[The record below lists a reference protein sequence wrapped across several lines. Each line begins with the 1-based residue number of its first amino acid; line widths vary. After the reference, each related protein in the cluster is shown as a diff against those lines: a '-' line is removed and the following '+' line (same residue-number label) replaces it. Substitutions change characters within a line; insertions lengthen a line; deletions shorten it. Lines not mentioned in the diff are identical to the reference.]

1 MTFEND
7 LASRKHTFSID
18 DEVTAL
24 VRDMRPVVSRDVRR
38 VLSDYYATWRGLP
51 GFHEFAELHANEF
64 VEFQSDFFVKMFD
77 GTMDEHYVRALRDT
91 VARESVGRFGPR
103 IRLATAVV
111 LAGHLFGEIGRRN
124 RWSGR
129 TVARK
134 CSALMRY
141 VAVDAL
147 NAMAID
153 QAEAKKS
160 LEERRDA
167 VERAITD
174 FTAGATGVSQAVS
187 LATEAVDATAEGAN
201 DASVHARAQIDIA
214 DQAAR
219 NSVRLIT
226 RTAQATGTLSESIG
240 KIGQQATRS
249 LAETQR
255 ASVDVAAMN
264 RSMQHL
270 AQAVEQI
277 GSVAGLI
284 SEIAAQ
290 TNLLALN
297 ATIEAARAGEAGR
310 GFAVVASEVKS
321 LASQTSR
328 ATAEIG
334 DQIGAIQDAS
344 RRSVEQIAAVVE
356 TIGQLSDFAR
366 SIADAVRD
374 QSAATNE
381 IAENAHEAAS
391 SATRVG
397 EAADAMRSALDR
409 LGTAGDEMHRR
420 TAELAGQSAAMRRE
434 LDTFVGRLRSA

>member
-1 MTFEND
+1 MSFED
-7 LASRKHTFSID
+7 GLKSRKHTFSID
-18 DEVTAL
+18 EDVSAL
-24 VRDMRPVVSRDVRR
+24 VRELAPLVARDVRKI
-38 VLSDYYATWRGLP
+38 LSDHYADWQGLP
-51 GFHEFAELHANEF
+51 GLHEFAEKHAAEF
-64 VEFQSDFFVKMFD
+64 VGFQSDYFVRMFR
-77 GTMDEHYVRALRDT
+77 GEMDEAYVEALKQT
-91 VARESVGRFGPR
+91 TAKEMTSGFGPR
-103 IRLATAVV
+103 MRLGTAVM
-111 LAGHLFGEIGRRN
+111 LASHLFLEIGRRH
-124 RWSGR
+124 RWSGP

-141 VAVDAL
+141 IAVDTL
-147 NAMAID
+147 NAMALE
-153 QAEAKKS
+153 QAEARRS
-160 LEERRDA
+160 LEDRRNA
-167 VERAITD
+167 VERAIAD
-174 FTAGATGVSQAVS
+174 FTAGAAGVSQAVS
-187 LATEAVDATAEGAN
+187 LATEAVDATAEGAGE
-201 DASVHARAQIDIA
+201 ASLHARTQIDIA

-226 RTAQATGTLSESIG
+226 RTAEATGTLSESIG
-240 KIGQQATRS
+240 MIGQQATRS

-255 ASVDVAAMN
+255 ASTDVAAMN
-264 RSMQHL
+264 RSMLNL

-284 SEIAAQ
+284 SEIASQ

-334 DQIGAIQDAS
+334 DQIGAIQNAT
-344 RRSVEQIAAVVE
+344 RRSVEQIAAVVD

-381 IAENAHEAAS
+381 IAENALEAAS
-391 SATRVG
+391 SATLVG
-397 EAADAMRSALDR
+397 EAAAAMRTALDR

-420 TAELAGQSAAMRRE
+420 TAELASQSAIMRRE

>member
-1 MTFEND
+1 MSFEND
-7 LASRKHTFSID
+7 LKSRKHTFSID
-18 DEVTAL
+18 EGVASI
-24 VRDMRPVVSRDVRR
+24 VRDLRPLVARDARR
-38 VLSDYYATWRGLP
+38 VLAEYYGRWQGLP
-51 GFHEFAELHANEF
+51 GFHDIAEKHAADF
-64 VEFQSDFFVKMFD
+64 IEFQSDFFVRVFD
-77 GTMDEHYVRALRDT
+77 GTMDEAYIRALRVT
-91 VARESVGRFGPR
+91 VAREAVSGFGPR
-103 IRLATAVV
+103 MRLATAVT
-111 LAGHLFGEIGRRN
+111 LAAHLFGEIGKQH
-124 RWSGR
+124 RWSGP

-134 CSALMRY
+134 CGALMRY
-141 VAVDAL
+141 VTVDAL
-147 NAMAID
+147 NAMALD

-160 LEERRDA
+160 LEDRRNA

-174 FTAGATGVSQAVS
+174 FTAGAAAVSQAVT
-187 LATEAVDATAEGAN
+187 LATDAVDATAEGA
-201 DASVHARAQIDIA
+201 DEASMHARAQIDIA
-214 DQAAR
+214 DQAAG

-249 LAETQR
+249 LAETER
-255 ASVDVAAMN
+255 ASIDVAAMN
-264 RSMQHL
+264 RSMLNL

-284 SEIAAQ
+284 SEIASQ

-334 DQIGAIQDAS
+334 DQIGAIQDAT
-344 RRSVEQIAAVVE
+344 RRSVEQIAAVVD
-356 TIGQLSDFAR
+356 TIAQLSDFAR

-381 IAENAHEAAS
+381 IAENALEAAS

-397 EAADAMRSALDR
+397 EAATAMRSALDR

-420 TAELAGQSAAMRRE
+420 TAELASQSVVMRRE
-434 LDTFVGRLRSA
+434 LDTFVSRLRSA